1 MLNFKKTSCWRNNY
15 MITSSL
21 SLLLK
26 SPLFNEINLI
36 LSLSLH
42 HRGSS
47 RVSPLQFLSLYF
59 CSLWHGVQARINL
72 GDPGAE
78 SGGEG
83 KSKRVEKYDT
93 KKSKKRR
100 EEPLGTMSYQTSSKR

>member
-1 MLNFKKTSCWRNNY
+1 MLNFKKTSCWRSNY

-36 LSLSLH
+36 LSLSP
-42 HRGSS
+42 
-47 RVSPLQFLSLYF
+47 PLQFLSLYF

-83 KSKRVEKYDT
+83 KSKRAEKYDT